1 MQSFLEALNTRPM
14 FFDGAMGTLLQSRGL
29 SPGELPE
36 SWNITHPE
44 VLRDIHRAYRAAG
57 ADILLA
63 NTFGANRYKL
73 EDWAP
78 RSAELIAAGVRLA
91 KEAAE
96 NCAWVALDI
105 GSTGKLLKPY
115 GDLDFEDA
123 YAAYAEQ
130 IEAGTAAGADL
141 IVIETMSDIY
151 ETKAALLAAKEHST
165 LPVLVSLTFDE
176 SGKLLTGADIPAA
189 AAVVEGLGANV
200 IGLNCGLG
208 PKTDAGS
215 AAAAARSVLP
225 FPSLSAPMPGCP
237 VVVEGPDLPI
247 LVEPEDF
254 AADCRRSAGGRR
266 AIVGAAAAPR
276 RSIFSAWCAPAAAV
290 LSYRRPRTGIR
301 WPPLTPIP
309 QSLAAPP
316 SSSVND

>member
-1 MQSFLEALNTRPM
+1 M
-14 FFDGAMGTLLQSRGL
+14 
-29 SPGELPE
+29 
-36 SWNITHPE
+36 
-44 VLRDIHRAYRAAG
+44 
-57 ADILLA
+57 
-63 NTFGANRYKL
+63 
-73 EDWAP
+73 
-78 RSAELIAAGVRLA
+78 RLA

-208 PKTDAGS
+208 PKQMLALLPQLR
-215 AAAAARSVLP
+215 AACSPSHRCQRQCRAARGGRGADLLFGGTGGLCRRLP
-225 FPSLSAPMPGCP
+225 
-237 VVVEGPDLPI
+237 
-247 LVEPEDF
+247 
-254 AADCRRSAGGRR
+254 RSAGGRR
-266 AIVGAAAAPR
+266 RYCGRLLRHHTGAYFRHGARLPRLHCRTAAR
-276 RSIFSAWCAPAAAV
+276 APAYAGR
-290 LSYRRPRTGIR
+290 LLHPYRRAWPRPLIIGERLNPTGKK
-301 WPPLTPIP
+301 L
-309 QSLAAPP
+309 
-316 SSSVND
+316 

>member
-151 ETKAALLAAKEHST
+151 
-165 LPVLVSLTFDE
+165 
-176 SGKLLTGADIPAA
+176 
-189 AAVVEGLGANV
+189 
-200 IGLNCGLG
+200 
-208 PKTDAGS
+208 
-215 AAAAARSVLP
+215 
-225 FPSLSAPMPGCP
+225 
-237 VVVEGPDLPI
+237 
-247 LVEPEDF
+247 
-254 AADCRRSAGGRR
+254 
-266 AIVGAAAAPR
+266 
-276 RSIFSAWCAPAAAV
+276 
-290 LSYRRPRTGIR
+290 
-301 WPPLTPIP
+301 
-309 QSLAAPP
+309 
-316 SSSVND
+316 